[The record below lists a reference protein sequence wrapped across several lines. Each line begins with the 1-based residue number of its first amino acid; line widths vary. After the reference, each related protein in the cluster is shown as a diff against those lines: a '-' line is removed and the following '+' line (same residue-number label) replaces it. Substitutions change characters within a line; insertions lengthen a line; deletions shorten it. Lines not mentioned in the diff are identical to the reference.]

1 MSLEIE
7 DGFNFA
13 LGQWLA
19 EFTITLISIAA
30 VAGICAIAYVAIVV
44 YEWWCDRRYRRR

>member
-7 DGFNFA
+7 DGFNFE

-19 EFTITLISIAA
+19 DLTITIIGLAV
-30 VAGICAIAYVAIVV
+30 VAGVCAIAYAAITI
-44 YEWWCDRRYRRR
+44 YEWWCDRRYRKR